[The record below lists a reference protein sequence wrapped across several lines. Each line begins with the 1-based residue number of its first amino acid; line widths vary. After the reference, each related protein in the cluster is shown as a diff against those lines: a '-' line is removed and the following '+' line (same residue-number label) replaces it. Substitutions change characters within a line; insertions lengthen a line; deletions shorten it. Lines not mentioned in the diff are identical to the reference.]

1 MTLGGRLAAQKALKK
16 HRSKG
21 RDRPP
26 IPAEYMESS
35 GRSTDGR
42 LRSPSGDRFGPLL
55 YRRHQR
61 LRSWARGMRVL
72 ARYQQAV
79 TDDVRRPVRLLRED
93 SAKLQHFIFD
103 KEGHDF
109 GEADCFFLA
118 VGEAGDFLALD
129 QKLAIRGPNVP
140 QRSGGMAHDADWFA
154 GGDEDSIRLI
164 ECSSSARSHIGPWP
178 PG

>member
-1 MTLGGRLAAQKALKK
+1 MADYEARAA
-16 HRSKG
+16 
-21 RDRPP
+21 
-26 IPAEYMESS
+26 
-35 GRSTDGR
+35 
-42 LRSPSGDRFGPLL
+42 DRFGPLL

-79 TDDVRRPVRLLRED
+79 ADDVNRPVRFLRED

-129 QKLAIRGPNVP
+129 QKLAIGAER
-140 QRSGGMAHDADWFA
+140 DATLRWN
-154 GGDEDSIRLI
+154 GTRCRLV
-164 ECSSSARSHIGPWP
+164 CRRR
-178 PG
+178 